1 MRGYAS
7 LIILICVYVLSYRYM
22 CCVYIHMTLCFYNLL
37 KFHKIRLLFQK
48 VILFYRKKSRFM
60 AKGNCKN
67 EISQKDLL
75 YLFIAQLGGIYIILI
90 EIYPSLLQREQNS
103 REKYDI
109 TLKW

>member
-1 MRGYAS
+1 
-7 LIILICVYVLSYRYM
+7 
-22 CCVYIHMTLCFYNLL
+22 
-37 KFHKIRLLFQK
+37 
-48 VILFYRKKSRFM
+48 M

-75 YLFIAQLGGIYIILI
+75 YLFIAQLGGIYITLI
-90 EIYPSLLQREQNS
+90 KMYPLLLQREQNS